1 MINYNRTYF
10 AITKIKIFRINTTG
24 SDVTMES
31 KKLAAYY
38 RKRMIPQSLLSDDKS
53 NTNFS
58 SSESLGLGKNMYLIQ
73 FLLYITK

>member
-1 MINYNRTYF
+1 MFSNKKIN
-10 AITKIKIFRINTTG
+10 IFRLNTTG

-58 SSESLGLGKNMYLIQ
+58 SSESLGLGKNICL
-73 FLLYITK
+73 